1 MMLREDSRTVV
12 VGATDAALFPPEPAA
27 ALAEAVRQ
35 IGATGEPAQVTTI
48 HELMSLFLVLR
59 PNVHSARLRS
69 DAAFCSVFL
78 NDCLYLA
85 HVLVVLPQAKHAHP
99 ATTMGHFLDLVC
111 ALRRLGDAQL
121 AELVRTHQATLSSLV
136 ARCPLENVEAN
147 YDNADAAVGE
157 VLVAAGQFFAC
168 CTELPRQVFKE
179 VFVALVQHLGKDLL
193 ARLLQAGREN
203 PSAEGAIC
211 LGQLLTRIVLAVEA
225 RGPEE
230 WEQPHGW
237 KAFRLAAQ
245 LVGAPAE
252 DVLAHRSALQ
262 EHLSPDERQLLLA
275 ANPATRG
282 RTDFQPLGKAEP
294 SFEGLFAKMAR

>member
-85 HVLVVLPQAKHAHP
+85 HVLVVLPQAKHAPP

-121 AELVRTHQATLSSLV
+121 AELVRTQQATLSSLV
-136 ARCPLENVEAN
+136 ARCPLEHVEAN
-147 YDNADAAVGE
+147 YHNADAAIGE
-157 VLVAAGQFFAC
+157 VLVATGQFFAC
-168 CTELPRQVFKE
+168 CTELPRQVFK
-179 VFVALVQHLGKDLL
+179 GCSWRSSSTS
-193 ARLLQAGREN
+193 ARTCWRASSR
-203 PSAEGAIC
+203 
-211 LGQLLTRIVLAVEA
+211 RAVEA
-225 RGPEE
+225 R
-230 WEQPHGW
+230 
-237 KAFRLAAQ
+237 
-245 LVGAPAE
+245 
-252 DVLAHRSALQ
+252 
-262 EHLSPDERQLLLA
+262 
-275 ANPATRG
+275 
-282 RTDFQPLGKAEP
+282 
-294 SFEGLFAKMAR
+294 AR